1 MSRTFSDNFYNKVN
15 FIYSNNKKT
24 PLFVSKAFQEIKN
37 KNVNS
42 AIDILING
50 ITAFPNFAA
59 AYLLLGK
66 AFALNE
72 DYNLAIENIKK
83 GSDLI
88 HSKKTYDFYLNEIE
102 IIKKRKSL
110 GGEEI
115 DDSENDDE
123 ENNLNRNENKFSS
136 RPLPI
141 DDSLE
146 DLVKEL
152 SSDKLE
158 EPKKNKSGG
167 KSSGETVIISETLAK
182 IYSAQGGYQEAIEV
196 YEKLKEKYPDKI
208 PYYTQKIEELKLKLD

>member
-1 MSRTFSDNFYNKVN
+1 MSRTFSDNFYEKVN

-24 PLFVSKAFQEIKN
+24 PLFVSKAYQEIKN

-42 AIDILING
+42 AVDILING

-110 GGEEI
+110 GEKEINIEEN
-115 DDSENDDE
+115 EE
-123 ENNLNRNENKFSS
+123 VENNLDKDEDKLSV

-152 SSDKLE
+152 SSDKLN
-158 EPKKNKSGG
+158 EPKKSKSTG
-167 KSSGETVIISETLAK
+167 KSAGETTIISETLAK

-208 PYYTQKIEELKLKLD
+208 SYYKQKIDELKQKLE